1 MRRLLFSIF
10 LLLSGLLH
18 PQEGE
23 SLLPASPFPLGPVLV
38 EALCGDGRWRPDWP
52 LEIAPDAF
60 TVKGRAA
67 AVTMEI
73 TGVWEAGGG
82 AGDAEPGMEAGAG
95 PVLRGPRYRGIAYR
109 LARDSQGRL
118 AAFPLA
124 LGLEEREP
132 DPPALVFA
140 QVEVRRGEGIE
151 ELRIL
156 APAPPAEEARA
167 EDLAGETA
175 PAGTP
180 AAREDPAGGSAKS
193 PADMIIWSVLFSDP
207 FLPGMPPGKGPVKV
221 QTGEDTYYVLFAGGM
236 GRIAETWYD
245 PLGNFVAYFETR
257 IGETRIGP
265 GDAGP
270 RVLGLRGQNFN
281 RDYRY
286 ESGGNLSECSGDQGF
301 FSALYGGR
309 ARPLY
314 WTAGRDYGLS
324 WDEGDRLIA
333 MRDLGPAS
341 GASGDFPAAFR
352 YEYDFDSRGNWIRR
366 REIALFRR
374 ENLLIPG
381 RMWETVRQ
389 IDYPQGD

>member
-1 MRRLLFSIF
+1 
-10 LLLSGLLH
+10 
-18 PQEGE
+18 
-23 SLLPASPFPLGPVLV
+23 V
-38 EALCGDGRWRPDWP
+38 EALYGDGRWRPDWP
-52 LEIAPDAF
+52 VEIAPDAF

-67 AVTMEI
+67 AVTVEL
-73 TGVWEAGGG
+73 TGVWEAG
-82 AGDAEPGMEAGAG
+82 AESA
-95 PVLRGPRYRGIAYR
+95 LRGPRYRGITYR
-109 LARDSQGRL
+109 LAWDSQGRL

-124 LGLEEREP
+124 LGLEERGL

-156 APAPPAEEARA
+156 APAPPAEEAGA
-167 EDLAGETA
+167 ENLAGETA
-175 PAGTP
+175 LAGTP
-180 AAREDPAGGSAKS
+180 AAGEDPAGGPAGLS
-193 PADMIIWSVLFSDP
+193 ADMIIWSVLFSDP

-221 QTGEDTYYVLFAGGM
+221 QTGEDTYYVIFDGGG
-236 GRIAETWYD
+236 GRITETWYD
-245 PLGNFVAYFETR
+245 PLGDFIAYFETR
-257 IGETRIGP
+257 IEP

-309 ARPLY
+309 VRPLY

-324 WDEGDRLIA
+324 WDEEDRLIA
-333 MRDLGPAS
+333 MRDLGPAP